1 MPPQIKSTKHVE
13 LPIKIALVAPHKKIH
28 PINQT
33 MLATSAAARSLLARA
48 ASRAAAPA
56 LGSSLGGA
64 TRSFASVEP
73 YADYGKSV
81 FTGRVADEYL
91 KKHGSSA
98 DILDDPSWVKTHSDT
113 VAQAVLDW

>member
-1 MPPQIKSTKHVE
+1 
-13 LPIKIALVAPHKKIH
+13 
-28 PINQT
+28 
-33 MLATSAAARSLLARA
+33 MLATSAAARSLLART

-56 LGSSLGGA
+56 LGSSLGA